1 MPPGG
6 RCPATSGLPAFGMP
20 CWLPRPGVSARRP
33 WEICLSLAEL
43 QAALDRSLA
52 DVVAG
57 RTVPME
63 TVPMETVLDELEAS
77 IERMERGGGS

>member
-1 MPPGG
+1 M
-6 RCPATSGLPAFGMP
+6 
-20 CWLPRPGVSARRP
+20 
-33 WEICLSLAEL
+33 CLSLAEL